1 MTNQIDK
8 KLPQCWQDLQDTL
21 ENGIDRVILFGPS
34 GIGKTFAGMNI
45 GNVKAGAFR
54 LVCTED
60 MTNMDVTGSFMPDG
74 KGGFQWLNGSALKAW
89 EGNGTDG
96 GRLIVDEIDK
106 ASGDVYATLLAMLD
120 SPESASWEHPSTGR
134 IHKPKTGFSAIMTTN
149 VENMGE
155 LPTAL
160 TDRFPIKIRINEPH
174 PDALLRLSP
183 ELRNFAVA
191 MADAGDRRISL
202 RAFLAYDTLRK
213 KIGNERSAVLTFG
226 NRAESILD
234 AIRVESV
241 SHE

>member
-1 MTNQIDK
+1 MDTQEK
-8 KLPQCWQDLQDTL
+8 VKLPQCWQDLNDAL

-34 GIGKTFAGMNI
+34 GIGKTYAGMSI
-45 GNVKAGAFR
+45 GDVEAGAFR

-89 EGNGTDG
+89 EGNGVKG

-134 IHKPKTGFSAIMTTN
+134 IHKPKQNFSAIMTTN

-160 TDRFPIKIRINEPH
+160 TDSQSKSELTSHTRTLFFVYRLTCEVSQSLWLTLAKGVSRCEPSWLTTH
-174 PDALLRLSP
+174 SENNSALSALLYLLS
-183 ELRNFAVA
+183 V
-191 MADAGDRRISL
+191 I
-202 RAFLAYDTLRK
+202 
-213 KIGNERSAVLTFG
+213 ERSQFLTLSEL
-226 NRAESILD
+226 NR
-234 AIRVESV
+234 
-241 SHE
+241 